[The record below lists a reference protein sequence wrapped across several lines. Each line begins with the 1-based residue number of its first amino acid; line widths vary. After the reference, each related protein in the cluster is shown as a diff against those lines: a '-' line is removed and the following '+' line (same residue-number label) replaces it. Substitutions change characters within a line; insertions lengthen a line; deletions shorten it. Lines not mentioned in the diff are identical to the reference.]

1 MNIISMGTGPASKI
15 VCVNGASKTTES
27 GPRPV
32 PVVFAPQLGQCKRGI
47 RPTAMCSSSLD
58 KRSPSDDTGM
68 ALSQALDYF
77 ELAAKSRALD

>member
-1 MNIISMGTGPASKI
+1 MNIISMGTGPVSKI

-47 RPTAMCSSSLD
+47 S
-58 KRSPSDDTGM
+58 
-68 ALSQALDYF
+68 
-77 ELAAKSRALD
+77 